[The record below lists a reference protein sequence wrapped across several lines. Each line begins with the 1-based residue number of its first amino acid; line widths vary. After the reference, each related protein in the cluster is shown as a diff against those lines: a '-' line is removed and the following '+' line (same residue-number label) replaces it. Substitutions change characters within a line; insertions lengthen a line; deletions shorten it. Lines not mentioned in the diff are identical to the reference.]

1 MMNMRTLIKLRKEI
15 SLLFFHTMYIINML
29 SMLSMCF
36 VTTTACTPSTQ
47 TDEFLRNVEDL
58 SLKDLLLEDLSLID
72 QFDQLIEEDVDQP
85 NQLIKET
92 DQALNEDMNI
102 TLDMMFE
109 DADLEQALGCET
121 YTSSPSSVTLN
132 EHALPEASGLTIS
145 GINAQIL
152 WSHNDSGSASEIIAL
167 NVGGSILGS
176 IILPNM
182 TNDLE
187 DIDEAPCL
195 HRAGRCLWIGDV
207 GDNTRQREILRLW
220 ITPEPLLEAS
230 FDTIRITSEQIP
242 IHTFVVPFILE
253 GGAADIE
260 ALVVDHLGR
269 RVWLFEKREEGQ
281 VQVWLIDFNL
291 EQVNER
297 LTAWLR
303 GDTEPEAL
311 IAQKLTSF
319 EAPGIAIPYGR
330 MITAADLSPDGTRL
344 LIRVY
349 TGIYEYRFSEPY
361 MLSSLNDINPV
372 RIALGPINEPQG
384 EALSYGWR
392 GEGVW
397 SISESLDVAQP
408 LNYFKCQDSP

>member
-1 MMNMRTLIKLRKEI
+1 MTIIKILIKLSKEI
-15 SLLFFHTMYIINML
+15 SASSLRRMYIMTVL
-29 SMLSMCF
+29 STC
-36 VTTTACTPSTQ
+36 VVNTIACNQLIQ
-47 TDEFLRNVEDL
+47 TDNSLQSAEGQ
-58 SLKDLLLEDLSLID
+58 SLKDRSLKDRSLKDLSLID
-72 QFDQLIEEDVDQP
+72 QFDQFDQF
-85 NQLIKET
+85 IKES
-92 DQALNEDMNI
+92 DQALNEDMNS
-102 TLDMMFE
+102 TLDMMHA
-109 DADLEQALGCET
+109 DAILEASPDCEA

-132 EHALPEASGLTIS
+132 EHALPEASGLTMS
-145 GINAQIL
+145 GMTPHIL

-167 NVGGSILGS
+167 NTEGSILGS
-176 IILPNM
+176 IILPYM

-195 HRAGRCLWIGDV
+195 HRVGRCLWIGDI
-207 GDNTRQREILRLW
+207 GDNSRQRDTLHLW
-220 ITPEPLLEAS
+220 ITPEPLIETS
-230 FDTIRITSEQIP
+230 FDTIRLTSEQIP
-242 IHTFVVPFILE
+242 THTLGVPFILE

-260 ALVVDHLGR
+260 ALVVDHFGR

-297 LTAWLR
+297 LAAWLR
-303 GDTEPEAL
+303 GDTDSEAL

-349 TGIYEYRFSEPY
+349 TGIYEYRFSHPY

-384 EALSYGWR
+384 EALSYGWK

-397 SISESLDVAQP
+397 SISESSDRAQP
-408 LNYFKCQDSP
+408 LNYFECQDPPSP